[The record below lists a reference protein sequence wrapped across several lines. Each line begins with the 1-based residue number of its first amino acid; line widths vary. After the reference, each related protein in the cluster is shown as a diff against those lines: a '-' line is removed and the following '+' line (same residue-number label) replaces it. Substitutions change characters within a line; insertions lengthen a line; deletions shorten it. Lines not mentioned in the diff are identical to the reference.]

1 MKKYKILWIDD
12 QWEELSSF
20 KDLCEL
26 VHDIEVVP
34 CRYAVEGMKLFE
46 THLQSWSAVVLD
58 AKVLMNADN
67 EVAALTGLQHSVK
80 RIHELSLK
88 RYVPTFI
95 LTGQPDL
102 FSNETFSEIYGKFY
116 EKAKDEEQLIH
127 DIKQAADQLVVT
139 QIRKKYGNI
148 LEIWPERESE
158 IINIL
163 TTIELGNN
171 KNSTCLNEIRKM
183 MEDVMARIS
192 QSGLLLVNYT
202 STNLA
207 ECSRFLGQRWLQVLI
222 PIYIQR
228 SIHSCVEIC
237 NPGSHRTEMEMAIK
251 EGRAPYVLNST
262 VFELLNI
269 LYWCKNLEKLPS
281 KEEVN
286 LMVRGLKAKYDEDK
300 SKRNDSDVASS
311 KNGSK
316 ESE

>member
-192 QSGLLLVNYT
+192 QSGLLLVN
-202 STNLA
+202 
-207 ECSRFLGQRWLQVLI
+207 
-222 PIYIQR
+222 
-228 SIHSCVEIC
+228 
-237 NPGSHRTEMEMAIK
+237 
-251 EGRAPYVLNST
+251 ST

-311 KNGSK
+311 KNESK
-316 ESE
+316 ESK

>member
-26 VHDIEVVP
+26 VHDIEVIP

-46 THLQSWSAVVLD
+46 EHLQSWSAVILD

-67 EVAALTGLQHSVK
+67 EVAGLKGLQHSVN

-102 FSNETFSEIYGKFY
+102 FSNETFSEVYGKFY
-116 EKAKDEEQLIH
+116 EKAKDEEQLIC

-163 TTIELGNN
+163 STLELGNS

-183 MEDVMARIS
+183 LEDVMERIS

-207 ECSRFLGQRWLQVLI
+207 ECSRFLGQKWLQVLI

-228 SIHSCVEIC
+228 SIHSCVEMC
-237 NPGSHRTEMEMAIK
+237 NPGSHRTDLEMAIK
-251 EGRAPYVLNST
+251 EGRAPFVLNST
-262 VFELLNI
+262 IFELLNI
-269 LYWCKNLEKLPS
+269 LYWCKNLKDLPK
-281 KEEVN
+281 KEEVS
-286 LMVRGLKAKYDEDK
+286 LMVKGLKAQFEEE
-300 SKRNDSDVASS
+300 
-311 KNGSK
+311 KNK
-316 ESE
+316 QKNTES

>member
-26 VHDIEVVP
+26 VHDIEVIP

-46 THLQSWSAVVLD
+46 EHLQSWSAVILD

-67 EVAALTGLQHSVK
+67 EVAGLKGLQHSVN

-102 FSNETFSEIYGKFY
+102 FSNETFSEVYGKFY

-139 QIRKKYGNI
+139 HIRKKYGNI

-163 TTIELGNN
+163 TTLELSNS

-183 MEDVMARIS
+183 LEDVMERIS

-202 STNLA
+202 STNLE
-207 ECSRFLGQRWLQVLI
+207 ECSRFLGQKWLQVLI

-228 SIHSCVEIC
+228 SIHSCVEMC
-237 NPGSHRTEMEMAIK
+237 NPGSHRTDLEMAIK
-251 EGRAPYVLNST
+251 EGRAPFVLNST
-262 VFELLNI
+262 IFELLNI
-269 LYWCKNLEKLPS
+269 LYWCKNLKDLPK
-281 KEEVN
+281 KEEVS
-286 LMVRGLKAKYDEDK
+286 LMVKGLKAQFEEE
-300 SKRNDSDVASS
+300 
-311 KNGSK
+311 KNK
-316 ESE
+316 QKNTES

>member
-26 VHDIEVVP
+26 IHDIEVVP
-34 CRYAVEGMKLFE
+34 CRYAVDGMKLFE
-46 THLQSWSAVVLD
+46 AQLQLWSAVVLD
-58 AKVLMNADN
+58 AKVLMNSDN
-67 EVAALTGLQHSVK
+67 EVAGLKGLQHSVK

-102 FSNETFSEIYGKFY
+102 FSNETFSEVYGKFY

-163 TTIELGNN
+163 TTIELGNSN
-171 KNSTCLNEIRKM
+171 NSTCLNEIRKM
-183 MEDVMARIS
+183 LEDVMERIS
-192 QSGLLLVNYT
+192 QSGLLLINYT

-237 NPGSHRTEMEMAIK
+237 NPGSHRTELEMAVK
-251 EGRAPYVLNST
+251 EGRAPFVLNST

-286 LMVRGLKAKYDEDK
+286 LMVRGLKAKYEEDK
-300 SKRNDSDVASS
+300 NKRNDTDVVSS
-311 KNGSK
+311 KNDSK

>member
-12 QWEELSSF
+12 QWEVLSSF

-67 EVAALTGLQHSVK
+67 EVAGLKGLQHSVN

-102 FSNETFSEIYGKFY
+102 FSNETFSEVYGKFY
-116 EKAKDEEQLIH
+116 EKAKDEEQLIC

-163 TTIELGNN
+163 STLELGNS

-183 MEDVMARIS
+183 LEDVMERIS

-207 ECSRFLGQRWLQVLI
+207 ECSRFLGQKWLQVLI

-228 SIHSCVEIC
+228 SIHSCVEMC
-237 NPGSHRTEMEMAIK
+237 NPGSHRTDLEMAIK
-251 EGRAPYVLNST
+251 EGRAPFVLNST
-262 VFELLNI
+262 IFELLNI
-269 LYWCKNLEKLPS
+269 LYWCKNLKDLPK
-281 KEEVN
+281 KEEVS
-286 LMVRGLKAKYDEDK
+286 LMVKGLKAQFEEE
-300 SKRNDSDVASS
+300 
-311 KNGSK
+311 KNK
-316 ESE
+316 QKNTES

>member
-46 THLQSWSAVVLD
+46 AHLQSWSAVVLD

-163 TTIELGNN
+163 STLELGNS

-183 MEDVMARIS
+183 LEDVMERIS

-207 ECSRFLGQRWLQVLI
+207 ECSRFLGQKWLQVLI

-228 SIHSCVEIC
+228 SIHSCVEMC
-237 NPGSHRTEMEMAIK
+237 NPGSHRTDLEMAIK
-251 EGRAPYVLNST
+251 EGRAPFVLNST
-262 VFELLNI
+262 IFELLNI
-269 LYWCKNLEKLPS
+269 LYWCKNLKDLPK
-281 KEEVN
+281 KEEVS
-286 LMVRGLKAKYDEDK
+286 LMVKGLKAQFEEE
-300 SKRNDSDVASS
+300 
-311 KNGSK
+311 KNK
-316 ESE
+316 QKNTES

>member
-46 THLQSWSAVVLD
+46 AHLQSWSAVVLD

-67 EVAALTGLQHSVK
+67 EVAGLKGLQHSVN

-102 FSNETFSEIYGKFY
+102 FSNETFSEVYGKFY
-116 EKAKDEEQLIH
+116 EKAKDEEQLIQ

-171 KNSTCLNEIRKM
+171 KNCTCLNEIRKM
-183 MEDVMARIS
+183 LEDVMERIS

-311 KNGSK
+311 KDESK
-316 ESE
+316 ESK

>member
-34 CRYAVEGMKLFE
+34 CRYAVDGMKLFE
-46 THLQSWSAVVLD
+46 AQLQLWSAVVLD
-58 AKVLMNADN
+58 AKVLMNTDN
-67 EVAALTGLQHSVK
+67 EVAGLKGLQHSVN

-102 FSNETFSEIYGKFY
+102 FSNETFSEVYGKFY
-116 EKAKDEEQLIH
+116 EKAKDEEQLIQ

-171 KNSTCLNEIRKM
+171 NNCTCLNEIRKM
-183 MEDVMARIS
+183 LEDVMERIS

-237 NPGSHRTEMEMAIK
+237 NPGSHRTEIEMAIK

-311 KNGSK
+311 KNESK

>member
-67 EVAALTGLQHSVK
+67 EVAGLKGLQHSVN

-102 FSNETFSEIYGKFY
+102 FSNETFSEVYGKFY
-116 EKAKDEEQLIH
+116 EKAKDEEQLIC

-139 QIRKKYGNI
+139 QIRKKY
-148 LEIWPERESE
+148 
-158 IINIL
+158 
-163 TTIELGNN
+163 
-171 KNSTCLNEIRKM
+171 
-183 MEDVMARIS
+183 
-192 QSGLLLVNYT
+192 
-202 STNLA
+202 
-207 ECSRFLGQRWLQVLI
+207 
-222 PIYIQR
+222 
-228 SIHSCVEIC
+228 
-237 NPGSHRTEMEMAIK
+237 
-251 EGRAPYVLNST
+251 
-262 VFELLNI
+262 
-269 LYWCKNLEKLPS
+269 
-281 KEEVN
+281 
-286 LMVRGLKAKYDEDK
+286 
-300 SKRNDSDVASS
+300 
-311 KNGSK
+311 
-316 ESE
+316 